1 MLLVRRFTLIRLRLL
16 PKRTITPPNV
26 RVLLWNPRNSVPIRM
41 FSNENHSIDPLESN
55 LPLYHE
61 VSNETLNYL
70 VEQFEEKINT
80 DKIPGFDVRE
90 ADGVLELNLGTKGI
104 YVINKQTPNKQLWF
118 SSPVSGPKRYN
129 YDPNTKRWV
138 NTRDGHD
145 MIDLLSKELS
155 KLLQQQIKL

>member
-1 MLLVRRFTLIRLRLL
+1 M
-16 PKRTITPPNV
+16 
-26 RVLLWNPRNSVPIRM
+26 
-41 FSNENHSIDPLESN
+41 
-55 LPLYHE
+55 
-61 VSNETLNYL
+61 
-70 VEQFEEKINT
+70 VEQFEEKIDS

-90 ADGVLELNLGTKGI
+90 ADGVLELNLGLKGI

-129 YDPNTKRWV
+129 YDPNKKRWV

-145 MIDLLSKELS
+145 MIDLLSQELS